1 MPGGWWKAPS
11 ERSPGG
17 GEDVI
22 YGIGHDRG
30 HSSWE
35 LVAMGSENAG
45 HGLWVLWFWLPWG
58 EELGHSV
65 GSALCPSNMADPR
78 SSLLGVLSLFRES
91 QPRIFMDYVDF
102 LISACMRHCLISY

>member
-45 HGLWVLWFWLPWG
+45 HVLWVLWFWLPWG
-58 EELGHSV
+58 EEFGHLT
-65 GSALCPSNMADPR
+65 GSALCSSNMAVPR
-78 SSLLGVLSLFRES
+78 SSLWVFYPFSES
-91 QPRIFMDYVDF
+91 HNPGFSWIM
-102 LISACMRHCLISY
+102 LISLSPPVCVICLISY